1 MTSKEVRDAVH
12 GLIELSPREW
22 QVVDSPAF
30 QRLRRIQ
37 QLAMTHL
44 VYPGAHHTRFEHCIG
59 ACHIAGRLAQRLK
72 LPTVGRIRA
81 AALVHDIGHGPF
93 SHVSEFVFEKFT
105 GDEHIHEK
113 ISAAI
118 VRHHASVRSALGEDV
133 DWVAELL
140 EGSGHGRHRT
150 AERDIIAGPADIDKL
165 DYLLRDSHYCGVEYG
180 KYDLDKLIE
189 SARLVKKPEGV
200 YLAYHQD
207 GVFALEGMLL
217 ARYHMHRQV
226 YGHKTRVATDRMLV
240 RAMSLGVKENVLPLR
255 VFGPRERDADFVEE
269 YLRWDDR
276 RVIDTLCGANGSD
289 GGKVMRSLQSR
300 RLLRRVCRITYD
312 DLLNDRSFGKDRPL
326 IGDAIAPKE
335 DVLRSQ
341 QEKAEKVVADAA
353 GVDPIWVVLHWEELQ
368 NPISS
373 RESFRVTDKEV
384 LITDDSTRALDRF
397 NVVSEIFHAN
407 LAPARRT
414 VDVYVR
420 LPDGVDKLSSREE
433 KKIKAAA
440 KEALHVVGQAGQ
452 AV

>member
-1 MTSKEVRDAVH
+1 
-12 GLIELSPREW
+12 
-22 QVVDSPAF
+22 
-30 QRLRRIQ
+30 
-37 QLAMTHL
+37 
-44 VYPGAHHTRFEHCIG
+44 
-59 ACHIAGRLAQRLK
+59 
-72 LPTVGRIRA
+72 
-81 AALVHDIGHGPF
+81 
-93 SHVSEFVFEKFT
+93 
-105 GDEHIHEK
+105 
-113 ISAAI
+113 
-118 VRHHASVRSALGEDV
+118 
-133 DWVAELL
+133 
-140 EGSGHGRHRT
+140 
-150 AERDIIAGPADIDKL
+150 
-165 DYLLRDSHYCGVEYG
+165 
-180 KYDLDKLIE
+180 
-189 SARLVKKPEGV
+189 
-200 YLAYHQD
+200 
-207 GVFALEGMLL
+207 
-217 ARYHMHRQV
+217 
-226 YGHKTRVATDRMLV
+226 
-240 RAMSLGVKENVLPLR
+240 
-255 VFGPRERDADFVEE
+255 
-269 YLRWDDR
+269 
-276 RVIDTLCGANGSD
+276 
-289 GGKVMRSLQSR
+289 
-300 RLLRRVCRITYD
+300 
-312 DLLNDRSFGKDRPL
+312 L